1 MIVFN
6 DRGANVI
13 PTTYKGI
20 TYRSQ
25 TEARWAVFF
34 DALGLSFT
42 YEPERIQLSTG
53 EVYIPDF
60 FIDDFQAYFEVKPSN
75 DEIISVE
82 CRKARILS
90 YDRPEQRVWL
100 AAGAPSPKT
109 PNILPL
115 NRWNKLV
122 PIGHILSTPEWRYW
136 IHEDRRD
143 EQVYWLHSY
152 QYEGF
157 EIGGPGES
165 TLHYREPLEHKSVK
179 RGFVLAL
186 EAFR

>member
-1 MIVFN
+1 MIN
-6 DRGANVI
+6 NRSANVI
-13 PTTYKGI
+13 PTNYKGI
-20 TYRSQ
+20 SYRSQ

-34 DALGLSFT
+34 DTLGLTFR
-42 YEPERIQLSTG
+42 YEPEQIQLSTK
-53 EVYIPDF
+53 EIYIPDF
-60 FIDDFQAYFEVKPSN
+60 YIEDFDAYFEVKPSN

-82 CRKARILS
+82 SRKARILS
-90 YDRPEQRVWL
+90 YDRPGQRVWL
-100 AAGAPSPKT
+100 AAGGPSLKT

-115 NRWNKLV
+115 DKWGPLI
-122 PIGHILSTPEWRYW
+122 PIEHILSTPEWRYW

-143 EQVYWLHSY
+143 EQVYWLHSF
-152 QYEGF
+152 QYEGY

-165 TLHYREPLEHKSVK
+165 TFHFREPLEHRNVM